1 MMQDA
6 NQKIIDTGC
15 YSLVKGRMAKG
26 CEYCVRGEK
35 LVLFVT
41 GLCGLKCFYCPVSD
55 KKINKDVIYANEWK
69 IEKPEDIIEE
79 AKLTEAKG
87 VGITGGDPLVVVDR
101 VCEYLR
107 ILKKE
112 FGKEFH
118 AHLYTTFRLVTEE
131 RLKKLYD
138 AGLDE
143 IRFHANLYDKTLWP
157 RIELARKY
165 DWDIGIEIPC
175 IPKLKQ
181 EILDLIN
188 YVKGKVDFLNLNEL
202 EWSERNDCEY
212 TGRGFVLKNPLSYAV
227 KGSAELGRELLKE
240 AKNEGLTLYFC
251 TSKLKDSIQLRNR
264 IKRRAKNIKKSFDEI
279 TDEGTI
285 IRGAIYLPE
294 LAPGFNY
301 REKLAQADK
310 TRILTDLNNLMNALI
325 KEFNISEDMIFVDD
339 VKLRLVTDKKI
350 LKEHSAQ
357 LKKQNLIPAVVEE
370 YPTRDATE
378 MEVDFI

>member
-1 MMQDA
+1 MELQA
-6 NQKIIDTGC
+6 TQNIVDTGC
-15 YSLVKGRMAKG
+15 FSLVKGKMAEGCKYCIKG
-26 CEYCVRGEK
+26 QK
-35 LVLFVT
+35 LVLFIT

-69 IEKPEDIIEE
+69 IEKPEDMLEE
-79 AKLTEAKG
+79 ARLTEAKG

-107 ILKKE
+107 LLKKE

-118 AHLYTTFRLVTEE
+118 AHLYSTFRLVNEE

-143 IRFHANLYDKTLWP
+143 IRFHANLYDKTWWP

-175 IPKLKQ
+175 IPGMKK
-181 EILDLIN
+181 EILELIDFM
-188 YVKGKVDFLNLNEL
+188 KGKVKFLNLNEL

-212 TGRGFVLKNPLSYAV
+212 LSRGFLLKNQLSYAV
-227 KGSAELGRELLKE
+227 KGSAELALEILKE
-240 AKNEGLTLYFC
+240 AKNAGLTLYFC
-251 TSKLKDSIQLRNR
+251 TSKLKDNVQLKNR
-264 IKRRAKNIKKSFDEI
+264 IKRRAKNIKKSFDQV

-294 LAPGFNY
+294 LTPGLNY
-301 REKLAQADK
+301 RQKLEQADK
-310 TRILTDLNNLMNALI
+310 NKYLQILKELRQKLI
-325 KEFNISEDMIFVDD
+325 NSLKISEDLIFVDE
-339 VKLRLVTDKKI
+339 VKLRLITDRRLLRK
-350 LKEHSAQ
+350 HSCF
-357 LKKQNLIPAVVEE
+357 LKKQNLVPAIVEE
-370 YPTRDATE
+370 YPTRDALE
-378 MEVDFI
+378 MEVSFV